1 MINNTKN
8 PFENKEVSNAYSET
22 DPVYKKSAECIV
34 EFQAPTIFGDDSI
47 VIDLGAG
54 TGVSSEVLLNNG
66 AKKLILVD
74 PSRAMLEA
82 AELKL
87 GDKVKYLCADAENFC
102 VDFLGT
108 VDLIYALNS
117 IHLFPNLTAALASIG
132 YALKRGGLFVFNI
145 SAPTFSFNAISSE
158 ELKLIKANL
167 EFYSKLNEIVNN
179 PILEHTVML
188 LNKTLKKECDLQY
201 TREKF
206 IELFK
211 YINFEFSE
219 YSEVIIELDS
229 SYQKNIWSMM
239 GQSFTEEGEL
249 ISKIIDSIPLNQT
262 IHVRQ
267 ALFKFKNNN
276 VAVV

>member
-8 PFENKEVSNAYSET
+8 PFENKEVSDAYSET
-22 DPVYKKSAECIV
+22 DPIYQRSAEFMV
-34 EFQAPTIFGDDSI
+34 EFQAPAVFGDEAVI
-47 VIDLGAG
+47 IDLGAG
-54 TGVSSEVLLNNG
+54 TGVSSEVILNKG
-66 AKKLILVD
+66 AKKLTLVD

-87 GDKVKYLCADAENFC
+87 GDRVEYLCADAENFYAN
-102 VDFLGT
+102 FLGT
-108 VDLIYALNS
+108 VDLIYSLNS

-132 YALKRGGLFVFNI
+132 CALKKDGYFVFNI
-145 SAPTFSFNAISSE
+145 SAPTFSFDAVSSE
-158 ELKLIKANL
+158 ELELIKANL
-167 EFYSKLNEIVNN
+167 EFYSKLNEVVNN

-188 LNKTLKKECDLQY
+188 LDKTLKKECDLQY
-201 TREKF
+201 TRDKF

-211 YINFEFSE
+211 YINFEFAD

-229 SYQKNIWSMM
+229 SYQQNIWSMM
-239 GQSFTEEGEL
+239 GQSFTEDGEL

-262 IHVRQ
+262 IKVRQ

-276 VAVV
+276 DAVV